1 MYIVYITFDTMLK
14 GIIHYFSCCQKALQ
28 LPRTFNHD
36 TSLENDNCVVEA
48 FHHCW
53 YKIIVR
59 QFKNRQEEKQRKY
72 NCNKFQSQSQMRN
85 SFLMNVKMFEKWYL
99 HKVSRDKKKLTNCW
113 RGHEERSGTLSV
125 RQGNMAITF

>member
-72 NCNKFQSQSQMRN
+72 NCNKFRSQSQTHSWWMWKCLKSDIYTRFQGIRK
-85 SFLMNVKMFEKWYL
+85 SSQTVEGATKRGVVLSACAKAI
-99 HKVSRDKKKLTNCW
+99 W
-113 RGHEERSGTLSV
+113 R
-125 RQGNMAITF
+125 